1 MNCLLWKGSER
12 ASVCFFLQAV
22 CDEGI
27 ARLFGGKWMQRV
39 RSVLNVVRANFETEI
54 YIYVCSIFLAFCCCK
69 IA

>member
-27 ARLFGGKWMQRV
+27 ARLFGGKWMQKG
-39 RSVLNVVRANFETEI
+39 SISFE
-54 YIYVCSIFLAFCCCK
+54 CCTC
-69 IA
+69 